1 MNKIFLVLQP
11 FFLQEQI
18 SNFLGRTN
26 NKKKETNKQKIKKAY
41 FKCGK
46 WKNPFLKGKGERMLW
61 KFRQ

>member
-26 NKKKETNKQKIKKAY
+26 NKKKETNKQKIKK
-41 FKCGK
+41 
-46 WKNPFLKGKGERMLW
+46 FLEKPASNVENETVH
-61 KFRQ
+61 F